1 MSLFNSGQGWLVLLV
16 GGLLLVATP
25 AVAYDRSELEQR
37 LAERRAQI
45 EARRAEREAER
56 VAGENEVTVAPTEE
70 TCRCTTRLSFSKP
83 SLQWRSGELVFIPK
97 VDVSIRSRGEER
109 IDWTAQLAY
118 TGTTGYESADLT
130 VPAGV
135 GFAGTQELFSGQCG
149 DTYSFSGWQMP
160 AVSLSGLTRG
170 LVKGEEIDGRVQM
183 QAKLSGCGEDEEKRA
198 FDFTLMDF
206 GNLKVRGWQ
215 SVR

>member
-1 MSLFNSGQGWLVLLV
+1 MSLFNSGHGWLVLVV

-25 AVAYDRSELEQR
+25 VVAYDRSELEQR

-45 EARRAEREAER
+45 EARRVEREAER
-56 VAGENEVTVAPTEE
+56 TAGENELAVSPIEE

-83 SLQWRSGELVFIPK
+83 SLQWRSGELVFVPK

-109 IDWTAQLAY
+109 IAWTAQLAY
-118 TGTTGYESADLT
+118 TGTTGYESAD
-130 VPAGV
+130 VA
-135 GFAGTQELFSGQCG
+135 
-149 DTYSFSGWQMP
+149 YSFSGWQLP
-160 AVSLSGLTRG
+160 AVSLSGLTRR
-170 LVKGEEIDGRVQM
+170 LVNGEEIDGRVQM

-206 GNLKVRGWQ
+206 GNLKVRGWR
-215 SVR
+215 STR